1 MKILNN
7 QVINNAI
14 NAVNT
19 AINTLENEELTVVGF
34 YHDSL
39 SKPTI
44 EIEHHPKCT
53 KFIVAGKATY
63 YRHEGYY
70 RFGQF
75 ELNGC
80 RIVWK
85 ERDISRLH

>member
-1 MKILNN
+1 MKKNQLISNN
-7 QVINNAI
+7 I
-14 NAVNT
+14 NAVNK
-19 AINTLENEELTVVGF
+19 AVNILSNEELTVIGF

-44 EIEHHPKCT
+44 EIEHHPKCN
-53 KFIVAGKATY
+53 KYIDAGQATY
-63 YRHEGYY
+63 YRHEGHY

-80 RIVWK
+80 RVIWK

>member
-39 SKPTI
+39 
-44 EIEHHPKCT
+44 
-53 KFIVAGKATY
+53 
-63 YRHEGYY
+63 
-70 RFGQF
+70 
-75 ELNGC
+75 
-80 RIVWK
+80 
-85 ERDISRLH
+85 